1 MIKMENTSLD
11 MNSISKYL
19 SLKSINLKYELFS
32 LWWMKFDFLNIE
44 MVIWIIITVQMIV
57 TEVIEKIDTIL

>member
-44 MVIWIIITVQMIV
+44 MLIWIIITVQMIV